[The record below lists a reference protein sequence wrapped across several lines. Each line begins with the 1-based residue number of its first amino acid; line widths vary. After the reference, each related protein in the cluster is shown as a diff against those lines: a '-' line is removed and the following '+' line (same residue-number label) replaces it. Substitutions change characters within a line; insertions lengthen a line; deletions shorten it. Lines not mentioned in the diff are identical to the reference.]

1 MKSALTLASVLLL
14 CVCGSGRGQT
24 ATLMAW
30 YPLNGTAN
38 DSTGQCGP
46 MLLEN
51 TPFAPGGG
59 ILCNGIYRNS
69 GKPGWCDAET
79 PAMPI
84 TIFRAFGLAVQFK
97 VDSLPARNSP
107 VFIGGKDYRWMGIDV
122 RPDGTMYLRT
132 NSSGVASSL
141 PCALGVWHE
150 AVMTY
155 DSAAAEGKLYLDGAL
170 ACTASFTIDHGVGA
184 FDRTFGITNY
194 ASGDAFRGTVKNVR
208 IYSSPNMPLGTG
220 DEPRAHQPQTP
231 PLRNHPD
238 PLTTSTV
245 FEFSLPEAGN
255 AALTVVDMLGHE
267 VARVLDARRTAGW
280 HSVSW
285 DCGRLPSGLYLA
297 RLTTGGNAAAKLV
310 RILR

>member
-1 MKSALTLASVLLL
+1 MKSAMMIAIVLLL
-14 CVCGSGRGQT
+14 CLGGSVRAQQ
-24 ATLMAW
+24 AALMAW

-38 DSTGQCGP
+38 DSTGQYGP

-51 TPFAPGGG
+51 TPFASGGG
-59 ILCNGIYRNS
+59 ILCSGIYRNS

-97 VDSLPARNSP
+97 VDSLPTRNSP

-122 RPDGTMYLRT
+122 RPNGTMYLRT
-132 NSSGVASSL
+132 NSSGVTSAL
-141 PCALGVWHE
+141 ACAPGIWHE

-155 DSAAAEGKLYLDGAL
+155 DSAAAEGKLYLDGVL
-170 ACTASFTIDHGVGA
+170 ACTASFTIEHGVGA

-208 IYSSPNMPLGTG
+208 IYSSPDMPLGAG
-220 DEPRAHQPQTP
+220 DAPGARPAEAPA
-231 PLRNHPD
+231 LRNHPD
-238 PLTTSTV
+238 PFAARTV

-255 AALTVVDMLGHE
+255 ATLTVYDLLGHE
-267 VARVLDARRTAGW
+267 VARVLDARRAAGW

-297 RLTTGGNAAAKLV
+297 RLQTGGGEVAKLV
-310 RILR
+310 CVRR